1 MTTQKF
7 CVNCK
12 HFRDGRL
19 SRWCDSPNQEVDVV
33 TGKHKPLFANVSRGD
48 SQFCG
53 VDGRWF
59 EQAETQSL
67 GSRLKNFIKSRLT

>member
-19 SRWCDSPNQEVDVV
+19 SRWCDSPNHEVDVV
-33 TGKHKPLFANVSRGD
+33 TGKPESVFAIASRGD
-48 SQFCG
+48 PQLCG
-53 VDGRWF
+53 VVGRWF

-67 GSRLKNFIKSRLT
+67 ESRLKNFIKSCLT

>member
-12 HFRDGRL
+12 HFRDGQL

-33 TGKHKPLFANVSRGD
+33 TGKHMPLLANISREY
-48 SQFCG
+48 SQLCG
-53 VDGRWF
+53 ADGRWF

-67 GSRLKNFIKSRLT
+67 GSRLKNFIKSCLT